1 MLLAYLDESYD
12 DAEYWLTALIVPSHS
27 ALQLQ
32 KDLDSV
38 VEEATY
44 SGYRVPFNAELHG
57 YPLVHGKDD
66 WKPMAHM
73 IRARIGIYS
82 KALQAIADCDG
93 AEIAMRGINIERH
106 KERYGDFAYHPHRV
120 ALDYM
125 AQSLNGWAKGHN
137 THFLAIADEIDQ
149 ADTLRASYW
158 NIQRYGTMSRWTGRA
173 DRAVDALHF
182 APSKHSR
189 LLQAADL
196 VSYLH
201 FRRRRSGVT
210 DPRAAKANEDLWQ
223 IIASQL
229 KIHNIWP

>member
-12 DAEYWLTALIVPSHS
+12 DVEYWLTALIVPSHS

-32 KDLDSV
+32 RDLDSV
-38 VEEATY
+38 VEEAML
-44 SGYRVPFNAELHG
+44 SGYGVPTNAELHG

-66 WKPMAHM
+66 WEPMAKKV
-73 IRARIGIYS
+73 RARIGVYT
-82 KALQAIADCDG
+82 KALQAIADCSG
-93 AEIAMRGINIERH
+93 AEIAMRGIDIKLH
-106 KERYGDFAYHPHRV
+106 KQRYGANAFHPHRV

-125 AQSLNGWAKGHN
+125 AQSLNGWAKGHD

-158 NIQRYGTMSRWTGRA
+158 NFQRYGTMSPWAGKA

-201 FRRRRSGVT
+201 FRMRRSGVT
-210 DPRAAKANEDLWQ
+210 DPRAVKANEDLWQ
-223 IIASQL
+223 IIANKHRIYHL
-229 KIHNIWP
+229 WP